1 METKKF
7 VTLPHPLTNIEIQE
21 YYQNEA
27 RFNGVYS
34 SDSLPTT
41 IKDGAYVINLDEY
54 AYVGTHWMSLYN
66 SNTKIIYF
74 DILVLNMFLKKL
86 ENLLSIKT

>member
-41 IKDGAYVINLDEY
+41 IKDGAYVTNLDEY
-54 AYVGTHWMSLYN
+54 TYVGTHWMALHD

>member
-21 YYQNEA
+21 YYQNKA

-54 AYVGTHWMSLYN
+54 AYVGTHLMALYN

-86 ENLLSIKT
+86 ENMLSIKT